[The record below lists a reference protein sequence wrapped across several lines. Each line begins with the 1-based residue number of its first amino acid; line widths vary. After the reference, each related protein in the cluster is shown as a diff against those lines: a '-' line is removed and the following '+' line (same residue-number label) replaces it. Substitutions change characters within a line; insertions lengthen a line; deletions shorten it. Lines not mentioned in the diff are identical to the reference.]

1 MTSLESLAHLIE
13 YTFNIYPEYDESRSY
28 DLYMLIDRLVNA
40 FCMHYFSDPA
50 FDQRYMTRTFIE
62 NFGSEETRKLLE
74 KYPDL
79 VAVYVAETT
88 RGSLRVIFTKKEI
101 KVEYTEADP

>member
-1 MTSLESLAHLIE
+1 MTSLEALAYLIE
-13 YTFNIYPEYDESRSY
+13 STFDAYHEYTEERCYE
-28 DLYMLIDRLVNA
+28 LYRLIDRLVNA
-40 FCMHYFSDPA
+40 FSVRYFGDPA
-50 FDQRYMTRTFIE
+50 FDQRFMTRVFLE
-62 NFGSEETRKLLE
+62 KYDVPERKLLE

-101 KVEYTEADP
+101 KVEYSEADP